1 MPRGPPGY
9 DAVSAAAPTA
19 TPLPAP
25 VVTLRPT
32 GALRRRQRI
41 ERVVQTALLLTALVS
56 VVTTVLIVVSLLQ
69 PTLEFFREISLGDFF
84 GGTDWSPNFD
94 PASFGVWP
102 IVTGT
107 AMVTGIALLVAV
119 PCGLGAAFYLSEY
132 ARPRVRKV
140 LKPFLEILAGIP
152 TVVFG
157 FFALSFVNP
166 KLVQG
171 LWPLGEVSTFSALGA
186 GLVMGVMILPIM
198 TSLSEDAM
206 SAVPDSLR
214 QAGVALGATRRE
226 VCTQIIFP
234 AALSGIVAAT
244 VLSVSRAIGE
254 TMIALLAAGNRPNL
268 SANPGED
275 MQTMTAYIGS
285 TALGDIATHSIQ
297 YRTIF
302 AVGALLF
309 VVTLVLNI
317 VSIRFVRRF
326 RQAYE

>member
-1 MPRGPPGY
+1 MAP
-9 DAVSAAAPTA
+9 AAT
-19 TPLPAP
+19 TP

-32 GALRRRQRI
+32 GAVRRRQRV
-41 ERVVQTALLLTALVS
+41 EQVVKAGLLGTASVS
-56 VVTTVLIVVSLLQ
+56 VLTTVLIVFSLLQ
-69 PTLEFFREISLGDFF
+69 PTVEFFREVSVGAFF
-84 GGTDWSPNFD
+84 GGTDWAPNFQ

-102 IVTGT
+102 IVGGT
-107 AMVTGIALLVAV
+107 LVVTGIAVLVAV
-119 PCGLGAAFYLSEY
+119 PCGLGVAFYLSEY
-132 ARPRVRKV
+132 ARPRVRRV
-140 LKPFLEILAGIP
+140 LKPVLELLAGIP

-157 FFALSFVNP
+157 FFALTFVNP
-166 KLVQG
+166 KLVDRF
-171 LWPLGEVSTFSALGA
+171 WPIGDVSTFSALGA
-186 GLVMGVMILPIM
+186 GLVMGVMIVPIM

-206 SAVPDSLR
+206 SAVPESLR

-226 VCTQIIFP
+226 VSTKVVFP

-244 VLSVSRAIGE
+244 VLAVSRAIGE

-285 TALGDIATHSIQ
+285 TALGDIATQTIQ
-297 YRTIF
+297 YKTIF

-309 VVTLVLNI
+309 AVTFVLNI
-317 VSIRFVRRF
+317 ASARVVRRF